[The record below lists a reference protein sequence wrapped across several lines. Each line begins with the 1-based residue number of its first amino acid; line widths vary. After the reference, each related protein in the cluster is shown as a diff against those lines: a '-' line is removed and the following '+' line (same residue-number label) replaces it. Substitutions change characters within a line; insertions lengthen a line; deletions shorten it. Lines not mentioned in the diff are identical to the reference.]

1 MQCPL
6 EHLESVHSNP
16 ENFHISQV
24 FKWVNYIPDLNW
36 QDSESWPEIINEM
49 VETYIAKYSLKQGSS
64 IEQL

>member
-16 ENFHISQV
+16 ENFHTQV
-24 FKWVNYIPDLNW
+24 FKWVNYYPDLNW